1 MHTPY
6 SKAAWTRHTHTVY
19 RILDNRYGTC
29 TVLHSPH
36 HTHTRAAQN
45 SRRVTRARTITI
57 LACYCPDEVAMSAD
71 SRIIKFGF
79 YDHEE
84 FEERGRKKHRA
95 RCKFCKPSTPFGGQT
110 VRPDCAIQHSMAW
123 PRMFFLCQLAV
134 LRWREIS
141 AMEDWS
147 WGHIAPNFSP
157 QMLEC
162 LMFLKCNAHILS
174 FWASEPENQA
184 PLSWVQWCTWRCV
197 WTCEV
202 LCSPII

>member
-1 MHTPY
+1 MHSSPQSTP
-6 SKAAWTRHTHTVY
+6 
-19 RILDNRYGTC
+19 
-29 TVLHSPH
+29 
-36 HTHTRAAQN
+36 HTHTRAAQP

-110 VRPDCAIQHSMAW
+110 VRPDCAIQHSMPW

-134 LRWREIS
+134 LRWREFS

-147 WGHIAPNFSP
+147 WGHIAPNFPHKCWNASCSWSA
-157 QMLEC
+157 MHT
-162 LMFLKCNAHILS
+162 FL
-174 FWASEPENQA
+174 ASEL
-184 PLSWVQWCTWRCV
+184 LSQRTK
-197 WTCEV
+197 
-202 LCSPII
+202 LL